1 MSTAISVYHGA
12 FGRAALYHL
21 DRPLT
26 MHAHR
31 EGHLVFYVDASTAVL
46 TVNGVA
52 QRCDAGRAVAV
63 NPWEVHNFQ
72 PHPQPSPRRAGIAS
86 LRDAVDRQYR
96 R

>member
-52 QRCDAGRAVAV
+52 QRCDAG
-63 NPWEVHNFQ
+63 P
-72 PHPQPSPRRAGIAS
+72 PRRWLWVRLEVVHLPRIDRNGAASIAS